1 MFLLIYILYGCLG
14 IKLISFLFFCVSI
27 LFGGSMINKKW
38 DVILD
43 NEFKKDYFRDL
54 GVFIKS
60 EYKRHI
66 CYPKYSDVFNAL
78 RFTDYDQVKVVIL
91 GQDPYHGVGEAHGL
105 SFSVHD
111 DVRRPPSLNNILKE
125 LNSDLGIV
133 RSGNELTDWAK
144 QGVLLLN
151 SVLTVVKD
159 TPLSHKG
166 KGWEIFTDNII
177 RYLNDREEP
186 IVFILWGSYARSKK
200 ELITNRRHLI
210 LESAHPSPLSAN
222 RGFFGSRPFSRTND
236 FLIKNGISPIK
247 W

>member
-1 MFLLIYILYGCLG
+1 
-14 IKLISFLFFCVSI
+14 
-27 LFGGSMINKKW
+27 MINKKW
-38 DVILD
+38 DVVLC
-43 NEFKKDYFRDL
+43 NEFKKDYFRCL
-54 GVFIKS
+54 GSFVKS
-60 EYKRHI
+60 EYKSKV
-66 CYPKYSDVFNAL
+66 CFPKYSDVFNAL

-111 DVRRPPSLNNILKE
+111 DVKRPPSLNNIFKE
-125 LNSDLGIV
+125 LYNDLGVV
-133 RSGNELTDWAK
+133 REKNDLTDWAC

-166 KGWEIFTDNII
+166 KGWEVFTDNII

-200 ELITNRRHLI
+200 ELITNKKHLI
-210 LESAHPSPLSAN
+210 LESAHPSPLSAS
-222 RGFFGSRPFSRTND
+222 RGFFGSRPFSKTND
-236 FLIKNGISPIK
+236 FLSKHGISPIK

>member
-1 MFLLIYILYGCLG
+1 
-14 IKLISFLFFCVSI
+14 
-27 LFGGSMINKKW
+27 
-38 DVILD
+38 
-43 NEFKKDYFRDL
+43 
-54 GVFIKS
+54 
-60 EYKRHI
+60 
-66 CYPKYSDVFNAL
+66 
-78 RFTDYDQVKVVIL
+78 
-91 GQDPYHGVGEAHGL
+91 
-105 SFSVHD
+105 
-111 DVRRPPSLNNILKE
+111 LNNILKE
-125 LNSDLGIV
+125 LYSDLGIV
-133 RSGNELTDWAK
+133 RNGNELTDWAK

-200 ELITNRRHLI
+200 ELITNKKHFVI
-210 LESAHPSPLSAN
+210 ESAHPSPLSAS

-236 FLIKNGISPIK
+236 FLVKNGISPIK

>member
-1 MFLLIYILYGCLG
+1 
-14 IKLISFLFFCVSI
+14 
-27 LFGGSMINKKW
+27 MINKKW
-38 DVILD
+38 DIVLKD
-43 NEFKKDYFRDL
+43 EFKKDYFRNL
-54 GVFIKS
+54 GIFVKS
-60 EYKRHI
+60 EYKKHT

-78 RFTDYDQVKVVIL
+78 RFTDYDEVKVVIL
-91 GQDPYHGVGEAHGL
+91 GQDPYHGEGEAHGL

-177 RYLNDREEP
+177 RYLNDRNEP

-200 ELITNRRHLI
+200 ELITNKKHFI
-210 LESAHPSPLSAN
+210 IESAHPSPLSAS
-222 RGFFGSRPFSRTND
+222 RGFFGSRPFSRAND
-236 FLIKNGISPIK
+236 FLVKNGISPIK

>member
-1 MFLLIYILYGCLG
+1 
-14 IKLISFLFFCVSI
+14 
-27 LFGGSMINKKW
+27 MINKKW
-38 DVILD
+38 DIILKD
-43 NEFKKDYFRDL
+43 EFNKDYFRNL
-54 GVFIKS
+54 GIFVKS
-60 EYKRHI
+60 EYKKHT
-66 CYPKYSDVFNAL
+66 CFPKYSDVFNAL
-78 RFTDYDQVKVVIL
+78 RFTDYDEVKVVIL
-91 GQDPYHGVGEAHGL
+91 GQDPYHGEGEAHGL

-186 IVFILWGSYARSKK
+186 IVFILLGSYARSKK
-200 ELITNRRHLI
+200 ELITNKRHFVI
-210 LESAHPSPLSAN
+210 ESAHPSPLSAS